1 MKLIFASKSPRREK
15 MLSRFD
21 LDVVF
26 RSHCF
31 DEKSVD
37 RNIDPS
43 KYCALIAEG
52 KSSSLLTDINPY
64 PILSADTIVTVE
76 GEILGKPS
84 DFNDAFNMLT
94 MLSGK
99 THSVLT
105 AVNILYPNNNINLTF
120 TERTYVTFNEI
131 SSSLISYYIEKY
143 QPFDKSGSYGIQ
155 GFSSIFVNKINGCY
169 FNVVGLPLS
178 SLFYK
183 LKKLNL
189 IDFPLKT
196 LNKNNN
202 LLS

>member
-1 MKLIFASKSPRREK
+1 M
-15 MLSRFD
+15 
-21 LDVVF
+21 
-26 RSHCF
+26 
-31 DEKSVD
+31 
-37 RNIDPS
+37 
-43 KYCALIAEG
+43 
-52 KSSSLLTDINPY
+52 
-64 PILSADTIVTVE
+64 
-76 GEILGKPS
+76 
-84 DFNDAFNMLT
+84 
-94 MLSGK
+94 
-99 THSVLT
+99 
-105 AVNILYPNNNINLTF
+105 TF

>member
-1 MKLIFASKSPRREK
+1 MKLIFASKSPRRKK

-21 LDVVF
+21 LDVIF
-26 RSHCF
+26 QSHCF
-31 DEKSVD
+31 DEKSVSK
-37 RNIDPS
+37 NISPS
-43 KYCALIAEG
+43 KYCTLIAEG
-52 KSSSLLTDINPY
+52 KSSSLLTDVNPH
-64 PILSADTIVTVE
+64 PILSADTIVTLE
-76 GEILGKPS
+76 GEILEKPS

-105 AVNILYPNNNINLTF
+105 AVNILYPDNNINLTF
-120 TERTYVTFNEI
+120 TERTHVTFNEI

-202 LLS
+202 LPS